1 MCEYTKITRRVKFD
15 ITILLSKKQL
25 PHPLISTT
33 GSKRYL
39 ANPLSVVTTDQPH
52 YCSCQIPGCDK
63 CLGEILLPC
72 PGPKDRAF
80 DIPKIGV
87 IHSSIVP
94 V

>member
-39 ANPLSVVTTDQPH
+39 ANPLSVVTRTNH
-52 YCSCQIPGCDK
+52 I
-63 CLGEILLPC
+63 
-72 PGPKDRAF
+72 
-80 DIPKIGV
+80 
-87 IHSSIVP
+87 IV
-94 V
+94 VAKFLVVTSA